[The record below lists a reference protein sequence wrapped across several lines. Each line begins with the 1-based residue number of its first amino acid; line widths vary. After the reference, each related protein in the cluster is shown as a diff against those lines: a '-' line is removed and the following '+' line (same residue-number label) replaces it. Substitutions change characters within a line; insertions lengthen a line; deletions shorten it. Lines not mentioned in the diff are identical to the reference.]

1 MYYHYFGLSE
11 NPFSIAPNPQFLYMS
26 DRHREALAHLTFG
39 LRESGG
45 FVLLTGEVGTGKTTV
60 SRCLLEQ
67 LPGNTDVAFI
77 FNPTLT
83 EQELLAT
90 ICDDFGIAYPPT
102 PTLKQL
108 TDLLHQHLLGNT
120 ARGRETVLI
129 IDEAQHLQPQ
139 VLEQLRLLTNLETN
153 TRKLLQVILI
163 GQPELQQLLGR
174 RELRQLAQRIT
185 ARYHLLPLTLDE
197 VARYVSHRLAV
208 AGCSRPLFTKA
219 AIKRLHQVSGGVPR
233 LLNLLCDRSLLGAYA
248 QSAPMVDRK
257 HIDHAAAEAL
267 LPSDQPLEQRRRW
280 PLAGVLAVAA
290 SSLVLVAALSYAA
303 WLVHDVV
310 TAAPTAATA
319 TPSAKPS
326 ASLGAAANAV
336 PGEVEPQLLNR
347 LIGQSREL
355 QPSLAVLFERWGL
368 VAPQQGGCQSAKSMG
383 HECYWREDN
392 IDALLALGLPATVR
406 LLDAQGQLFYATI
419 IARQQQ
425 RLRLVMAGHELD
437 VDAQWLRDRWQGAF
451 VLLWS
456 PPPGYVSPL
465 SWTASGEAVQWLEN
479 SISLNLGE
487 QPRRVRQFDRELEAK
502 VRRFQQAQGL
512 KVDGVAGVQ
521 TLIHLSRVLALDAP
535 WLEQVA
541 F

>member
-67 LPGNTDVAFI
+67 LPDNTDVAFI

-90 ICDDFGIAYPPT
+90 ICDDFGLAYPPT

-108 TDLLHQHLLGNT
+108 TDLLHQHLLANM

-163 GQPELQQLLGR
+163 GQPELQLLLGR

-257 HIDHAAAEAL
+257 HIDHAASETL
-267 LPSDQPLEQRRRW
+267 LPSDEPQSQRRRW
-280 PLAGVLAVAA
+280 PLPGIVAVTAA
-290 SSLVLVAALSYAA
+290 SLLLLAAVSYAVV
-303 WLVHDVV
+303 LVHDALSSAPAAV
-310 TAAPTAATA
+310 TAP
-319 TPSAKPS
+319 PSAKPTEN
-326 ASLGAAANAV
+326 LGAAANAV

-347 LIGQSREL
+347 LIGQSRDL

-368 VAPQQGGCQSAKSMG
+368 VAPQQGGCQAAKSMG
-383 HECYWREDN
+383 HECYWREDD
-392 IDALLALGLPATVR
+392 IEALLALGLPATVR

-456 PPPGYVSPL
+456 PPPGYLSPL